1 MGSVA
6 ARNKLTPN
14 RLRLVSRTDTDEAVL
29 ARQEVLQ
36 TEAAAVL
43 ADLDVLALAG
53 AVGRPV
59 RVGGSAL
66 GLMVARDIDIT
77 TLCPR
82 LEPAMV
88 FDAMR
93 PLVVHPRIRGLSFRK
108 DTGRWHTDP
117 RYPDGLYWRVEYAT
131 DAGVAWNLDLWFIHE
146 SATQFDLEHMKALPH
161 RLTRES
167 RVAILRIKEAVA
179 DAPPRERVRSY
190 EVYEAVLDH
199 GVRTAEEFRRHRG
212 GDASP

>member
-1 MGSVA
+1 M
-6 ARNKLTPN
+6 
-14 RLRLVSRTDTDEAVL
+14 SRTDTGEAVL
-29 ARQEVLQ
+29 ARQAALQ
-36 TEAAAVL
+36 AEAAAVL
-43 ADLDVLALAG
+43 DDLAVLSLAG

-66 GLMVARDIDIT
+66 GLMVARDIDVT

-93 PLVVHPRIRGLSFRK
+93 PLVAHPRIRGLSFRK
-108 DTGRWHTDP
+108 DTGRWNTDP
-117 RYPDGLYWRVEYAT
+117 RYPDGLYWRVDYAT
-131 DAGVAWNLDLWFIHE
+131 DEGVEWNLDLWFIHE
-146 SATQFDLEHMKALPH
+146 NATQFDLEHMKTLPH
-161 RLTRES
+161 RLTGES

-179 DAPPRERVRSY
+179 REAVADAPPDADRVRSY

-199 GVRTAEEFRRHRG
+199 GVRTAKEFRRHRAG
-212 GDASP
+212 HASP